1 MNDEILKSIAPQ
13 ERSAFVKQADEQHST
28 PLHYAVYHRNY
39 HAVKMLL
46 RVDRSI
52 AYMKDTKGMT
62 ALHIAAQKRN
72 AMIMKEILDYC
83 PDYCELVDNRGWS
96 ALHFAVTSSGDLPE
110 NIVQI
115 ILKTSSLSNILNEK
129 NAKGDTPLHHYS
141 KSLKYIKCLIYHNRV
156 DKMAFNKE
164 NLDT

>member
-1 MNDEILKSIAPQ
+1 
-13 ERSAFVKQADEQHST
+13 
-28 PLHYAVYHRNY
+28 
-39 HAVKMLL
+39 MLL

-52 AYMKDTKGMT
+52 AYMEDAKGMT
-62 ALHIAAQKRN
+62 TLHIAAQKGN
-72 AMIMKEILDYC
+72 ATIMKEIL
-83 PDYCELVDNRGWS
+83 DYCELVDNRGWN
-96 ALHFAVTSSGDLPE
+96 ALHFAVTSSGDQSE
-110 NIVQI
+110 IIVQI

-129 NAKGDTPLHHYS
+129 DGKGDTPLHHYS